1 MSCMDVPRLSAWPER
16 CGGIPI
22 RHYDELN
29 SSRASGIVIRLPDY
43 VKPQMF
49 ERASIAGR
57 FKSEA
62 SSLHVPCGIK
72 KIFFYKI
79 TRVAWKIRVGRVTGT
94 TGSFFWPYQAR
105 RTGTLE

>member
-1 MSCMDVPRLSAWPER
+1 MLLLFEFDLVVQET
-16 CGGIPI
+16 
-22 RHYDELN
+22 
-29 SSRASGIVIRLPDY
+29 
-43 VKPQMF
+43 KPQMF

-62 SSLHVPCGIK
+62 SSLHVPHGIK

-94 TGSFFWPYQAR
+94 TSIFFFGL
-105 RTGTLE
+105 T